1 MVPEGAF
8 KPHND
13 GKLDRGDIFAN
24 VPLVKWED
32 GAAKKSENRAV
43 VTSHG
48 CVCEDYERALEAGK
62 SSAASRILIQVA
74 PLRPAA
80 DFKHKVDEIRAG
92 KLLDRFF
99 VEGDGPKLSH
109 QVADLTREQPVPAAV
124 LVKCQK
130 IARLS
135 DRQWQALLV
144 HLAVARFRVDPAKL
158 FRDEILR
165 GGASGA

>member
-1 MVPEGAF
+1 MASDRAF

-24 VPLVKWED
+24 VPLAKWED
-32 GAAKKSENRAV
+32 GAIKQSPSRAV

-48 CVCEDYERALEAGK
+48 CVCEDYERAISAGR
-62 SSAASRILIQVA
+62 SSAAERILIQVA
-74 PLRPAA
+74 PLRSAA

-99 VEGDGPKLSH
+99 VEGDGSKLSH
-109 QVADLTREQPVPAAV
+109 QVADLTREQPVPASV
-124 LVKCQK
+124 LIECQK

-135 DRQWQALLV
+135 DRQWDALLV
-144 HLAVARFRVDPAKL
+144 HSAVARFRTDPTTL
-158 FRDEILR
+158 FRDEIVK
-165 GGASGA
+165 GGASGT